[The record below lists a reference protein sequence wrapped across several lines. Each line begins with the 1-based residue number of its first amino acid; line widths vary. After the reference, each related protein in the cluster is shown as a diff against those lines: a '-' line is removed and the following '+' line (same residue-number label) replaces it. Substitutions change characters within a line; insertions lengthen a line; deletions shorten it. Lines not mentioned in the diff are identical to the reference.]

1 MASAKS
7 YADRA
12 EIVTKLNAR
21 VRLQALRIMRR
32 ALSVASKDPERVEKD
47 AMLPR
52 MEAPFYLHAAM
63 AINGDTTRR
72 EIEKGGA
79 NAASLNVFIM
89 GQAPTNEAWLQAV
102 KEHQDPKLIEATI
115 AAPKEPEK

>member
-1 MASAKS
+1 MAAKS

-72 EIEKGGA
+72 EIEKSGG
-79 NAASLNVFIM
+79 NGSNLNVFIM

-102 KEHQDPKLIEATI
+102 NEHRQPKVIEASVVEK
-115 AAPKEPEK
+115 KEPTK